1 MKKEAFDELVN
12 SVKQGG
18 AILRG
23 DVKAP
28 RTFDFSGV
36 KAQTRNQRH
45 NPSKEKELFAI
56 CVYSDDAT
64 LLEVRKVYQ
73 VLPDARAAKDD
84 YLRIVDETGEDYL
97 YPADRFIL
105 LEVPSKAHRELLK
118 AS

>member
-1 MKKEAFDELVN
+1 MKKEAFDELVE

-23 DVKAP
+23 KMKAP
-28 RTFDFSGV
+28 RTFEYSSM
-36 KAQTRNQRH
+36 KAQTQNQGH
-45 NPSKEKELFAI
+45 ASSKERELFAI
-56 CVYSDDAT
+56 CVYSDDAMS
-64 LLEVRKVYQ
+64 LEVRKVYQ
-73 VLPDARAAKDD
+73 VLPDERAAKDD

-97 YPADRFIL
+97 YPADHFIL